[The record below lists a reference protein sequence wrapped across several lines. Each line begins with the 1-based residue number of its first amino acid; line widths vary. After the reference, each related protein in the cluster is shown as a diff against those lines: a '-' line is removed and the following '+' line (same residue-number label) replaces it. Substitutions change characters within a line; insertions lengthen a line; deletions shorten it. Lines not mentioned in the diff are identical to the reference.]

1 MTFADLGMGDAVFLD
16 ANTLVYHLTSDRLF
30 GAACSQLLQRIENQE
45 IQGFTSTHVL
55 TEMAHRIMTIE
66 AIAVFA
72 WPIAGIA
79 QRLRQHP
86 AQVQQLA
93 SFQQAVERILQSRI
107 QVLTIPVPLMA
118 AGTRI
123 SRQTGLLSNDALI
136 VAVMQTNGLT
146 NLASSDLDFDRVPG
160 LTRYAPA

>member
-1 MTFADLGMGDAVFLD
+1 M
-16 ANTLVYHLTSDRLF
+16 
-30 GAACSQLLQRIENQE
+30 
-45 IQGFTSTHVL
+45 
-55 TEMAHRIMTIE
+55 
-66 AIAVFA
+66 
-72 WPIAGIA
+72 
-79 QRLRQHP
+79 
-86 AQVQQLA
+86 QQLA

-107 QVLTIPVPLMA
+107 QVLTVPVPLVA

-136 VAVMQTNGLT
+136 VAVMQANGLT